1 MPQYLTPGVF
11 VEEVPSGSAPIAG
24 ASTSTPGFVG
34 YVAGDVLMPP
44 KPGQFVMEGGKVKEN
59 EYERPVPERYPVG
72 DPNRPY
78 LITSWEQFKNTFGD
92 FQAAAPVPAKVKP
105 EDRDAFLAVPANR
118 PHPSRNGTLAH
129 AVFGFFNNGGSR
141 CWVVRTEVELSDAP
155 QVDPGAGTTTPA
167 VEGGT
172 DTSDTGGAGAPSKT
186 VDRDTP
192 LGAALDAL
200 SAIDEIALVA
210 VPGVADANLKKKI
223 YEHCEKM
230 GDRFAILDGAPEKPG
245 TMDKDGTAGADV
257 GTSNYAAVYYP
268 WIRVNDPATGGPVVV
283 PPSGHVAGVFA
294 RVDGTRGVHKAPAAE
309 VVKGAIGLPH
319 LVTRA
324 EQDGLNPKGVNII
337 RNLDGNIKIWGARTL
352 GGDDNGEWK
361 YVNVRR
367 TFLYLRKSIDQ
378 GTQWAVF
385 EPNTPELWQKI
396 VRNIS
401 AFLTTVWRSGAL
413 FGVTP
418 QEAFFVRCDASTNP
432 PELRDLGQ
440 VVTEIGVSVVKPAE
454 FVIFR
459 VSQWAGP
466 GK

>member
-34 YVAGDVLMPP
+34 YVADVVVMPP
-44 KPGQFVMEGGKVKEN
+44 RPGQFVMEDGKVKLDADG
-59 EYERPVPERYPVG
+59 RPTPIRYPVG
-72 DPNRPY
+72 DANRPF
-78 LITSWEQFKNTFGD
+78 LVTSWEQFKNTFGD
-92 FQAAAPVPAKVKP
+92 FQVAAPVPPGVTP
-105 EDRDAFLAVPANR
+105 EQREAFLAVPANR

-141 CWVVRTEVELSDAP
+141 CWVVRTEVEMSDAP
-155 QVDPGAGTTTPA
+155 QADPG
-167 VEGGT
+167 
-172 DTSDTGGAGAPSKT
+172 SDTGDTGVPGTTA
-186 VDRDTP
+186 DRSTP
-192 LGAALDAL
+192 LEAALKAL

-210 VPGVADANLKKKI
+210 VPGVADGNLKKKI
-223 YEHCEKM
+223 YEHCETM

-245 TMDKDGTAGADV
+245 TMNKDGTAGAGV

-268 WIRVNDPATGGPVVV
+268 WIRVNDPATGGPIVV